1 MSYSSFVIS
10 PTSSFAACSSQAE
23 SISNVPTYV
32 KITAQWR
39 DCDPMVFVAASR
51 PRKEHIS
58 KGAKKKAPGTQAEGE
73 WGVGSGRSELEIDK
87 ILRVV
92 AVAVRAEKE
101 HDGDQDEIDG
111 VAQDEGVVQFL
122 REFPVVDKPVGGK
135 QGENA

>member
-1 MSYSSFVIS
+1 M
-10 PTSSFAACSSQAE
+10 
-23 SISNVPTYV
+23 
-32 KITAQWR
+32 
-39 DCDPMVFVAASR
+39 
-51 PRKEHIS
+51 
-58 KGAKKKAPGTQAEGE
+58 EGE
-73 WGVGSGRSELEIDK
+73 SACTLQSIEEFCRNQLRTKQRSKEEGSGNSSGGGVGSGRSELEIDK

>member
-1 MSYSSFVIS
+1 MLVLIVF
-10 PTSSFAACSSQAE
+10 TSIFCCLVSA
-23 SISNVPTYV
+23 YV
-32 KITAQWR
+32 NITAQRR

-51 PRKEHIS
+51 PRTKQRRS
-58 KGAKKKAPGTQAEGE
+58 LRKRNSSGG
-73 WGVGSGRSELEIDK
+73 GVRSGKWRSELEIDK

-92 AVAVRAEKE
+92 AVAVRTEKE

-111 VAQDEGVVQFL
+111 VAEDEGVVQFL

>member
-1 MSYSSFVIS
+1 MIHIYELWKRES
-10 PTSSFAACSSQAE
+10 ACTLQ
-23 SISNVPTYV
+23 SIERRIQLRTKQRS
-32 KITAQWR
+32 
-39 DCDPMVFVAASR
+39 
-51 PRKEHIS
+51 KEEALREL
-58 KGAKKKAPGTQAEGE
+58 KRRGE
-73 WGVGSGRSELEIDK
+73 WGEWGSGRSELEIDK